1 VLACHTRSRDLRQTE
16 FGVMLF
22 YSTNWAI
29 RAERLAVRAGLDV
42 NLIPTPRHLSS
53 DCGTALRFHWA
64 DQEVLIGLLKEH
76 EVGFAQVAQL

>member
-1 VLACHTRSRDLRQTE
+1 MGNPLRCSTVRHST

-29 RAERLAVRAGLDV
+29 RAESLAVRAGLDV

-53 DCGTALRFHWA
+53 DCGTALRFHWVDREA
-64 DQEVLIGLLKEH
+64 LMRLLNERD
-76 EVGFAQVAQL
+76 VDFAQVAQL